1 MQEQKSLSKFVPII
15 LYVIYGLLITYPLI
29 FIGIYA
35 YSLNGI
41 LATALIYAAS
51 AFSMGIAPIFIAPIS
66 DKTGYRLRYAIT
78 SLLIGSTMLLLSTL
92 FEDNRIITI
101 LILILASAILQIG
114 QPLFVSYE
122 TERSKQMG
130 SSVGKVFLYINLGYF
145 IGSILFG
152 FIIYYLSFRVTSI
165 SISLLGILISLIFL
179 FFKEE
184 RIYNPNYHDI
194 NIIKLF
200 KATSKITLIYSM
212 LVFAPAFVYSIV
224 PVYYV
229 TVLKGSVLDWGL
241 VNALSTLAGMITS
254 SYIGNLV
261 DRLGIKRVLLIGSI
275 YYPAYYATLLI
286 YPDLIIFAI
295 FYAMPFWLFI
305 WIPLFSHSA
314 LISEKFDRATYV
326 SNMNLLIGLFR
337 TLGGIFAGILLSFVD
352 ITAFLLFATIISI
365 AIPLILLFSK

>member
-1 MQEQKSLSKFVPII
+1 MQEQKSLSKFAPII

-78 SLLIGSTMLLLSTL
+78 SLLIGSTMLLLSTF

-254 SYIGNLV
+254 PYIGNLV
-261 DRLGIKRVLLIGSI
+261 DRLGTKRVLLIGSI

-286 YPDLIIFAI
+286 YPDSIIFAI

-305 WIPLFSHSA
+305 WIPLFSYSA

-337 TLGGIFAGILLSFVD
+337 TLGGIFAGALLSFVD

-365 AIPLILLFSK
+365 AIPLILLLSK

>member
-1 MQEQKSLSKFVPII
+1 MLEQKSLSKFVPII

-78 SLLIGSTMLLLSTL
+78 SLLIGSTMLLLSTF

-254 SYIGNLV
+254 PYIGNLV
-261 DRLGIKRVLLIGSI
+261 DRLGTKRVLLIGSI

-286 YPDLIIFAI
+286 YPDSIIFAI

-337 TLGGIFAGILLSFVD
+337 TLGGIFAGALLSFVD

>member
-51 AFSMGIAPIFIAPIS
+51 AFSMGITPIFIAPIS

-78 SLLIGSTMLLLSTL
+78 SLLIGSTMLLLSTF

-165 SISLLGILISLIFL
+165 SISLLGILISIIFL

-254 SYIGNLV
+254 PYIGNLV
-261 DRLGIKRVLLIGSI
+261 DRLGTKRVLLIGSI

-337 TLGGIFAGILLSFVD
+337 TLGGIFAGALLSFVD

-365 AIPLILLFSK
+365 AIPLILLLSK

>member
-51 AFSMGIAPIFIAPIS
+51 AFSMGITPIFIAPIS

-78 SLLIGSTMLLLSTL
+78 SLLIGSTMLLLSTF

-165 SISLLGILISLIFL
+165 SISLLGILISIIFL

-254 SYIGNLV
+254 PYIGNLV
-261 DRLGIKRVLLIGSI
+261 DRLGTKRVLLIGSI

-337 TLGGIFAGILLSFVD
+337 TLGGIVAGILLSFVD